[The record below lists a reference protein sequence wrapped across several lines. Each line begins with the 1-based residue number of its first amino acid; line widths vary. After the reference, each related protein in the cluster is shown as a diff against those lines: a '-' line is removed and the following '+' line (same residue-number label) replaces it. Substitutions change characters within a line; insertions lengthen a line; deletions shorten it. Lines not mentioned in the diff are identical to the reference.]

1 MPGVGDANET
11 PVVMSLPLSFAENR
25 GEAQRVEG
33 PRGSK
38 GRKEKKKGLLDGE
51 ERGD

>member
-1 MPGVGDANET
+1 MPGAGDANET

-38 GRKEKKKGLLDGE
+38 GRTQESRWGGAGGLNL
-51 ERGD
+51 